1 MFPNDNRALQLQTR
15 LGAPSIRSSRAS
27 LRSRESR
34 NSRLRRMTASQE
46 VNSNFIETLP
56 PFQTNIIEIHFF
68 RRTSKFKKQI
78 LLASHD
84 ILVFFSVHRLL
95 QSFSGPRE
103 DVQDR
108 AGRGCSRWK
117 VQLHHETVQRKI
129 CTQPQL
135 NFRYMH
141 TCMRKRFKMKER

>member
-1 MFPNDNRALQLQTR
+1 MQQ
-15 LGAPSIRSSRAS
+15 
-27 LRSRESR
+27 
-34 NSRLRRMTASQE
+34 
-46 VNSNFIETLP
+46 
-56 PFQTNIIEIHFF
+56 
-68 RRTSKFKKQI
+68 SKNKS

-84 ILVFFSVHRLL
+84 ILVFFSVHWIL

-108 AGRGCSRWK
+108 VGRGCSRWK

-135 NFRYMH
+135 DFRYMY
-141 TCMRKRFKMKER
+141 TCMRKRLKMKER